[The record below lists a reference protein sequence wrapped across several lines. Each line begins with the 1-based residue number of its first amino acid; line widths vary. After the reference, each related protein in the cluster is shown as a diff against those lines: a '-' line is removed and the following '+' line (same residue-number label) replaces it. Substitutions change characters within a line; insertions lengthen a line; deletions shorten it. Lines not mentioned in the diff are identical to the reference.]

1 MSGKTYLEPS
11 REINVF
17 KEVEVLVIG
26 SGPGGISAAIA
37 AAREGADTLLVER
50 YGHLGG
56 MATGGLVLMY
66 TFWLPGQCM
75 EWRERL
81 EKLDGIRFLSPK
93 QGDARWGWDSR
104 TRTGCFHG
112 GSGIAEVHIK

>member
-1 MSGKTYLEPS
+1 MSGTTYLEPS
-11 REINVF
+11 REIKIA
-17 KEVEVLVIG
+17 KEVEVLAVG

-66 TFWLPGQCM
+66 TSWLPGQCM

-81 EKLDGIRFLSPK
+81 EKLDGIRVLSPTRVWEALVVRLR
-93 QGDARWGWDSR
+93 DRVFPWR
-104 TRTGCFHG
+104 TRNC
-112 GSGIAEVHIK
+112 